1 MKTMK
6 DQVTS
11 IEQSKRLIDL
21 GVPAEKASM
30 VWYPVVAYTG
40 NGFEMKLTGE
50 YDLYSKD
57 RVSPQYQNVIFK
69 AFTVA
74 DLLEKVL
81 PNVIQDAHNTYELT
95 LKAVVGGGWR
105 FCYTPVLTPL
115 EADNIGDEMG
125 DNLIELL
132 CRRIE
137 WIVSNGYKLN
147 I

>member
-1 MKTMK
+1 MK

-11 IEQSKRLIDL
+11 IEQSKRLIEL

-30 VWYPVVAYTG
+30 VWEMDEDCARLKIWNTDKGTRRVLHNKYPNYYV
-40 NGFEMKLTGE
+40 
-50 YDLYSKD
+50 
-57 RVSPQYQNVIFK
+57 P

-81 PNVIQDAHNTYELT
+81 PNVIQDSHNTYELA

-105 FCYTPVLTPL
+105 FCCTPVLTPL

-132 CRRIE
+132 CNRIE

>member
-1 MKTMK
+1 MK

-30 VWYPVVAYTG
+30 VWATCSGKYHLSVLPHYKATPEYI
-40 NGFEMKLTGE
+40 KSGE
-50 YDLYSKD
+50 SI
-57 RVSPQYQNVIFK
+57 P

-74 DLLEKVL
+74 DQLGKVL

-132 CRRIE
+132 CNRIE
-137 WIVSNGYKLN
+137 WIVSNGYELN
-147 I
+147 L

>member
-1 MKTMK
+1 MT

-11 IEQSKRLIDL
+11 IEQSKRLIEL

-30 VWYPVVAYTG
+30 IYQSHFTQGVPKLYAQPYQRNGYPPKEKIREDVV
-40 NGFEMKLTGE
+40 
-50 YDLYSKD
+50 
-57 RVSPQYQNVIFK
+57 P

-74 DLLEKVL
+74 DLLKKVL

-132 CRRIE
+132 CNRIE
-137 WIVSNGYKLN
+137 WIVSNGYGLN
-147 I
+147 L

>member
-11 IEQSKRLIDL
+11 IEQSKRLIEM
-21 GVPAEKASM
+21 GVPADKASL
-30 VWYPVVAYTG
+30 VYRKRYIKRDYVLDVEDR
-40 NGFEMKLTGE
+40 EME
-50 YDLYSKD
+50 
-57 RVSPQYQNVIFK
+57 VIAP

-132 CRRIE
+132 CNRIE
-137 WIVSNGYKLN
+137 WIVSNGYGLN
-147 I
+147 L

>member
-11 IEQSKRLIDL
+11 IDQSKRLIEL

-30 VWYPVVAYTG
+30 IYQSHFTQGVPKLYAQPYQRNGYPPKEKIREDVV
-40 NGFEMKLTGE
+40 
-50 YDLYSKD
+50 
-57 RVSPQYQNVIFK
+57 P

-132 CRRIE
+132 CNRIE
-137 WIVSNGYKLN
+137 WIVSNGYGLN
-147 I
+147 L

>member
-1 MKTMK
+1 MT

-30 VWYPVVAYTG
+30 VWATCSGKYHLSVLPHYKATPEYI
-40 NGFEMKLTGE
+40 KSGE
-50 YDLYSKD
+50 SI
-57 RVSPQYQNVIFK
+57 P

-132 CRRIE
+132 CNRIE

>member
-1 MKTMK
+1 
-6 DQVTS
+6 
-11 IEQSKRLIDL
+11 
-21 GVPAEKASM
+21 M
-30 VWYPVVAYTG
+30 VWWPVAEYTG
-40 NGFEMKLTGE
+40 KGFEMKLTGE
-50 YDLYSKD
+50 YYLYSKD

-74 DLLEKVL
+74 DLLKKVL

-95 LKAVVGGGWR
+95 LEAVVGGGWR

-132 CRRIE
+132 CNRIE
-137 WIVSNGYKLN
+137 WIVSNGYGLN
-147 I
+147 L

>member
-11 IEQSKRLIDL
+11 IEQSKRLVEL
-21 GVPAEKASM
+21 GVPADKASM
-30 VWYPVVAYTG
+30 VYRKRYIKNDYVLDMESR
-40 NGFEMKLTGE
+40 EME
-50 YDLYSKD
+50 
-57 RVSPQYQNVIFK
+57 VIAP

-132 CRRIE
+132 CNRIE
-137 WIVSNGYKLN
+137 WIVSNGYGLN
-147 I
+147 L

>member
-1 MKTMK
+1 MT

-11 IEQSKRLIDL
+11 IELSKRLIEL

-30 VWYPVVAYTG
+30 IYQSHFTQGVPKLYAQPYQRNGYPPKEKIREDVV
-40 NGFEMKLTGE
+40 
-50 YDLYSKD
+50 
-57 RVSPQYQNVIFK
+57 P

-74 DLLEKVL
+74 DLLGKVL
-81 PNVIQDAHNTYELT
+81 PNVIQDAHSTYELT

-132 CRRIE
+132 CNRIE
-137 WIVSNGYKLN
+137 WIVSNGYKK
-147 I
+147 

>member
-1 MKTMK
+1 MK

-11 IEQSKRLIDL
+11 IEQSKRLIEL

-30 VWYPVVAYTG
+30 IYQSHFTQGVPKLYAQPYQRNGYPPKEKIREDVV
-40 NGFEMKLTGE
+40 
-50 YDLYSKD
+50 
-57 RVSPQYQNVIFK
+57 P

-74 DLLEKVL
+74 DLLGKVL
-81 PNVIQDAHNTYELT
+81 PNVIQDAHSTYELT

-105 FCYTPVLTPL
+105 FCYTPVLTQL

-132 CRRIE
+132 CNRIE
-137 WIVSNGYKLN
+137 WIVSNGYKK
-147 I
+147 

>member
-30 VWYPVVAYTG
+30 IYQSHFTQGVPKLYAQPYQRNGYPPKEKIREDVV
-40 NGFEMKLTGE
+40 
-50 YDLYSKD
+50 
-57 RVSPQYQNVIFK
+57 P

-132 CRRIE
+132 CNRIE
-137 WIVSNGYKLN
+137 WIVSNGYGLN
-147 I
+147 L

>member
-1 MKTMK
+1 MEN
-6 DQVTS
+6 QVTS

-30 VWYPVVAYTG
+30 IYQSHFTQGVPKLYAQPYQRNGYPPKEKIREDVV
-40 NGFEMKLTGE
+40 
-50 YDLYSKD
+50 
-57 RVSPQYQNVIFK
+57 P

-132 CRRIE
+132 CNRIE
-137 WIVSNGYKLN
+137 WIVSNGYGLN
-147 I
+147 L

>member
-1 MKTMK
+1 MEN
-6 DQVTS
+6 QVTS

-30 VWYPVVAYTG
+30 VWATCSGKYHLSVLPHYKATPEYI
-40 NGFEMKLTGE
+40 KSGE
-50 YDLYSKD
+50 SI
-57 RVSPQYQNVIFK
+57 P

-74 DLLEKVL
+74 DLLGKVL

-132 CRRIE
+132 CNRIE
-137 WIVSNGYKLN
+137 WIVSNGYELN
-147 I
+147 L